1 MKPEKSRYMLTN
13 VSHSLGILQVAFHNP
28 SVLQKRVRLF
38 VSAKIDPVACIS
50 NHLSHSRIS
59 VRTSSDNFLWVCNIY
74 GITGTNLICV
84 ANKRTGGH
92 GSPRSEY
99 IKVIAIDLGM
109 PTSSNSKYGS
119 PVMTVRAE
127 KSIHFPIRLP
137 QRRPSLPF
145 KRARIAFTGRPDFA
159 APEGYQQCCCPCT

>member
-28 SVLQKRVRLF
+28 SILQKRICLF
-38 VSAKIDPVACIS
+38 VSAKIDPVAHIS
-50 NHLSHSRIS
+50 NHVLHSRIS

-74 GITGTNLICV
+74 GITGTNLISV

-92 GSPRSEY
+92 SSPRSEY
-99 IKVIAIDLGM
+99 IKIIAIDLGT

-119 PVMTVRAE
+119 PVMTVQAE

-137 QRRPSLPF
+137 QRWPSLPF
-145 KRARIAFTGRPDFA
+145 KWA
-159 APEGYQQCCCPCT
+159 